1 MLFVMGQQVD
11 LHLIPQKQDI
21 LQTEEDMAVEE
32 RLGKR
37 SVKVFLSV
45 IKYLPHLI
53 MLLDWANTFL
63 CTFGIQPIALSY
75 IGGTSYLVLLFM
87 LLVSWVFN
95 FCSYH
100 RVPIYYILVNNTLV
114 LYDYY
119 VGIPIS
125 NKGLLDINIVLI
137 GATILIM
144 TLLYVKE
151 RKKWKE

>member
-1 MLFVMGQQVD
+1 
-11 LHLIPQKQDI
+11 
-21 LQTEEDMAVEE
+21 MAVVE

-37 SVKVFLSV
+37 SVKLFLIV

-53 MLLDWANTFL
+53 VLLDWANTFL
-63 CTFGIQPIALSY
+63 CTFGIQSIALSY

-125 NKGLLDINIVLI
+125 DTRLLDINISLI
-137 GATILIM
+137 GATIIIM
-144 TLLYVKE
+144 TLLYIKE
-151 RKKWKE
+151 RKQWKE